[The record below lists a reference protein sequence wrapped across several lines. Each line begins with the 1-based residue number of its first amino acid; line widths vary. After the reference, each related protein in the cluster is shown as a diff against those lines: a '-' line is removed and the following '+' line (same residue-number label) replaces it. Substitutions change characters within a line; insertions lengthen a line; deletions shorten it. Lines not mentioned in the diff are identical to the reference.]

1 MLWPVVAFSSSTFIT
16 HINLLEHIELF
27 KSSRNF
33 VNINAIN
40 LCTVIAKDDILSLAN
55 NDLSEEV
62 LLFESTKWQGC
73 GIVVYVK

>member
-16 HINLLEHIELF
+16 HINLLKHIELF

-62 LLFESTKWQGC
+62 LLFESTK
-73 GIVVYVK
+73 